1 MRPSIDEREAV
12 RLRDLLTHR
21 GPDGAGLWVHHNVIL
36 AHRRLAVV
44 DLSETGA
51 QPMFLEPGGVVSTRA
66 EPGAP
71 ARLAMVY
78 NGELY
83 NDAELRRELEGMG
96 VRFRGTCDAETVL
109 QALAVWG
116 TAGLARL
123 RGMFAIALY
132 DAQRQTLLL
141 ARDALGIKP
150 LYFAQSG
157 PEVVFASEP
166 GSILA
171 HPRISRRPN
180 LEMVSAYLTTIR
192 TVLGNATLFEGVHAL
207 APGKMAE
214 VLLAGPEPVV
224 RVSTWWQSARSAG
237 DGPGLE
243 EAAEMVGGAVRDS
256 VVRHLRADV
265 PTCALLS
272 GGLDSSIVAGVAAPV
287 HGSLRTYCAGTQL
300 PADCREEREQSDL
313 VWARRVAAA
322 LGTQHAE
329 AHVTRE
335 MFLERWRWMVG
346 RQGVPL
352 STPNEVAIHAVAQ
365 RLREDGCIVTL
376 SGEGADELFAGYEGP
391 MRSAWAYVH
400 SDPGE
405 RSAAPG
411 PFELRASAWIAPE
424 IKSGVLRPDVWSAL
438 LNDAALDHAYDA
450 EFAVAAEEA
459 GDDGLAAHLRLY
471 RRINLTGLLQRLD
484 TATMLA
490 GVEGRTPLADAE
502 IAALAESLPMG
513 LKFDYGDSPGGG
525 GAAGTEMATG
535 GVLTASGVAV
545 APARTKI
552 VLREAFRGVVLPG
565 VVNRPKASFPLPFR
579 GWMDGMSGVLRGSSF
594 ARSVFTD
601 AAVEAVA
608 AQPEK
613 RWNLAWPMMN
623 LAVWGD
629 AMGW

>member
-1 MRPSIDEREAV
+1 MRPSIDEREAA

-21 GPDGAGLWVHHNVIL
+21 GPDGAGLWAHHNAIL

-51 QPMFLEPGGVVSTRA
+51 QPMFLDPGGVVTMRR
-66 EPGAP
+66 ERGAP

-83 NDAELRRELEGMG
+83 NDAELRRELEGLG
-96 VRFRGTCDAETVL
+96 ARFRGTCDAETVL
-109 QALAVWG
+109 HALAAWG
-116 TAGLARL
+116 PGALARL
-123 RGMFAIALY
+123 RGMFALALY
-132 DAQRQTLLL
+132 DTERRSLLL

-150 LYFAQSG
+150 LYFAQVG

-166 GSILA
+166 GPILA
-171 HPRISRRPN
+171 HPRMSRRPN

-192 TVLGNATLFEGVHAL
+192 TALGNATLFEGVQAL
-207 APGKMAE
+207 APGQMAE
-214 VLLAGPEPVV
+214 VSLAGSEPVV
-224 RVSTWWQSARSAG
+224 RVSAWWRSARSASDDPG
-237 DGPGLE
+237 AGPGVE
-243 EAAEMVGGAVRDS
+243 AAAEMVGAAVRDS

-313 VWARRVAAA
+313 VWARRVAEA
-322 LGTQHAE
+322 LGTRHAE
-329 AHVTRE
+329 AHVMRG

-346 RQGVPL
+346 RMGVPL
-352 STPNEVAIHAVAQ
+352 STPNEVAIYAVAQ

-400 SDPGE
+400 SEPGE
-405 RSAAPG
+405 RSAMPG
-411 PFELRASAWIAPE
+411 AFELRASAWIAPE
-424 IKSGVLRPDVWSAL
+424 IKGGVLRPDVWAAL
-438 LNDAALDHAYDA
+438 SEDAALDRAYEA
-450 EFAVAAEEA
+450 EFEAAAEEA
-459 GDDGLAAHLRLY
+459 GDDGLAAHLRLH

-513 LKFDYGDSPGGG
+513 LKFDYGDGID
-525 GAAGTEMATG
+525 AAGASAG

-552 VLREAFRGVVLPG
+552 VLREAFRDVVLPG

-579 GWMDGMSGVLRGSSF
+579 GWMDGMSEVLRGSSF
-594 ARSVFTD
+594 ARAVFTD

-623 LAVWGD
+623 VALWGD